1 MGADK
6 KGREQ
11 VTKKKKTQK
20 TDENCSQ
27 NEKIEFFMIIFTK
40 IHKNIIEISR
50 CLLYNKSDIG
60 TGGTRFEKG

>member
-6 KGREQ
+6 KRREQ
-11 VTKKKKTQK
+11 VTKRKKLKKRTKIAPKTK
-20 TDENCSQ
+20 
-27 NEKIEFFMIIFTK
+27 KIEFIMIIFTK